1 MVLLWPWAGARV
13 VDFSFNLWWFFSNFS
28 PQEIQFTV
36 FLSPMLK
43 VLDKIWRLWGQAAWP
58 WVALLWNGRRLFI
71 FSQITPSKHFLWPTH
86 IRRKPNHCKTHYLY
100 CSCPQILVTYMF
112 ICASKIWGPGPKP
125 VLFRSQ
131 KPVFE
136 APECWTG
143 SPLVQPTRDSM
154 WASLS
159 LSSKFSNKNSDK
171 KNNFAWNFWGPCDRK
186 YWLGICPK
194 EWDGL
199 TQWN

>member
-1 MVLLWPWAGARV
+1 MTSRLTVGGSALKWSET
-13 VDFSFNLWWFFSNFS
+13 FSS
-28 PQEIQFTV
+28 
-36 FLSPMLK
+36 FLKL
-43 VLDKIWRLWGQAAWP
+43 
-58 WVALLWNGRRLFI
+58 
-71 FSQITPSKHFLWPTH
+71 TFLWPTH

-199 TQWN
+199 TQCNETNSINMGPKGKISWSKPNKFPY